1 MQTAPAFETAR
12 LTFRGHGL
20 ADFADSAA
28 LWADPEVTRHIGKGP
43 STEEESWTRFLR
55 YVGHWALLGFG
66 YWVLH
71 ERESGRF
78 VGEVGFADYHR
89 ALSSPLDGMPEIGWV
104 LATWAHGRGLAT
116 EAVRAV
122 VAWGDARFG
131 DSARTACIIRPDNL
145 ASLRVAA
152 KCGYQ
157 RVAEATYN
165 GRSTLLYVRGD
176 RSLEHGEIRR

>member
-1 MQTAPAFETAR
+1 MCEDADKVPTLQTTR
-12 LTFRGHGL
+12 LTLRGHTL

-28 LWADPEVTRHIGKGP
+28 LWSDPAVTRFITGRP
-43 STEEESWTRFLR
+43 ATPEEVWTRFLR
-55 YVGHWALLGFG
+55 YVGHWTLLGFG

-71 ERESGRF
+71 DRESGRF

-89 ALSSPLDGMPEIGWV
+89 ALSPPLNGMPEIGWV

-131 DSARTACIIRPDNL
+131 A
-145 ASLRVAA
+145 
-152 KCGYQ
+152 
-157 RVAEATYN
+157 
-165 GRSTLLYVRGD
+165 
-176 RSLEHGEIRR
+176 

>member
-1 MQTAPAFETAR
+1 
-12 LTFRGHGL
+12 
-20 ADFADSAA
+20 
-28 LWADPEVTRHIGKGP
+28 V
-43 STEEESWTRFLR
+43 LR
-55 YVGHWALLGFG
+55 D
-66 YWVLH
+66 
-71 ERESGRF
+71 RESGRF

-89 ALSSPLDGMPEIGWV
+89 ALSPPLNGMPEIGWV

-131 DSARTACIIRPDNL
+131 AKAQTACIIRPDNL
-145 ASLRVAA
+145 ASLRVAS

-165 GRSTLLYVRGD
+165 GRPTLLYVRG
-176 RSLEHGEIRR
+176 G